1 MKKTSKSQ
9 TYFRGWVRDR
19 IVFLALVI
27 FIIGAS
33 GYIGAGKI
41 FDPDGIWVH
50 PVKEF
55 ALLLSLVGVVSLGYE
70 LFLRE
75 LTFREYKDA
84 LEELVNPHAVRLGIQ
99 GIFKNRSELG
109 QSVSFEGLF
118 KNVKR
123 EIFIGGTSL
132 LSISSSSRELLKE
145 KVLNGIQVKLLLM
158 DPDSSVVELITK
170 QGGGKPTF
178 LNEIKTSLL
187 LLQKLQHELEEEG
200 GHSVKEK
207 FQVHTYGIIPSHS
220 FVSIDMGDP
229 GGLIVADIGPYLGR
243 STPRPSMIVTNKK
256 DGIYEYW
263 KEMSNLMWADS
274 KPALIDTVNSIS
286 GKTKTLLFT
295 SGRETEYYDAGDD
308 TWQPA
313 AICRMNGTWRGIK
326 GSNWIWIR
334 ESVTLEEARTGTQ
347 KRFRLKFEIPPEK
360 EKSVVRAELFIR
372 SDDVCH
378 ITVNDVGLKQEFG
391 GSGYPD
397 PFLIGIDKY
406 IKSGENTL
414 YCELICFAKPDAEA
428 PEDNLTGLIY
438 RLHLEYRE

>member
-9 TYFRGWVRDR
+9 THFREWVRDR
-19 IVFLALVI
+19 IVFLAFVI
-27 FIIGAS
+27 FILGAS

-187 LLQKLQHELEEEG
+187 LLQKLQHELPKKKHHF
-200 GHSVKEK
+200 HSQPRKGK
-207 FQVHTYGIIPSHS
+207 SCPYTPSPILGKIPL
-220 FVSIDMGDP
+220 SIR
-229 GGLIVADIGPYLGR
+229 R
-243 STPRPSMIVTNKK
+243 SP
-256 DGIYEYW
+256 
-263 KEMSNLMWADS
+263 
-274 KPALIDTVNSIS
+274 
-286 GKTKTLLFT
+286 KT
-295 SGRETEYYDAGDD
+295 
-308 TWQPA
+308 Q
-313 AICRMNGTWRGIK
+313 
-326 GSNWIWIR
+326 
-334 ESVTLEEARTGTQ
+334 
-347 KRFRLKFEIPPEK
+347 
-360 EKSVVRAELFIR
+360 
-372 SDDVCH
+372 
-378 ITVNDVGLKQEFG
+378 
-391 GSGYPD
+391 
-397 PFLIGIDKY
+397 
-406 IKSGENTL
+406 L
-414 YCELICFAKPDAEA
+414 YCLPPCCAHQRTYP
-428 PEDNLTGLIY
+428 
-438 RLHLEYRE
+438 RLGQLLKALRCTSKTW